1 MRQIPNADSENKML
15 QVFRAKKVFDFAE
28 KFDPSPE
35 DLENIK
41 KFHLAMRFFEGGV
54 KSSLWASV
62 PLLNRM
68 FRSKVLG
75 LDSFPGLKGID
86 GANKDKHSYG
96 PLQKAWCSFV
106 FIFWFFVPWCCPCK

>member
-1 MRQIPNADSENKML
+1 MILLRTLVS
-15 QVFRAKKVFDFAE
+15 R
-28 KFDPSPE
+28 E

-41 KFHLAMRFFEGGV
+41 NFHLAMRFFEGGV

-62 PLLNRM
+62 PFLNRM

-86 GANKDKHSYG
+86 VEDKDKHGYG
-96 PLQKAWCSFV
+96 PMQKLGAALSFLLAL
-106 FIFWFFVPWCCPCK
+106 FSKELF